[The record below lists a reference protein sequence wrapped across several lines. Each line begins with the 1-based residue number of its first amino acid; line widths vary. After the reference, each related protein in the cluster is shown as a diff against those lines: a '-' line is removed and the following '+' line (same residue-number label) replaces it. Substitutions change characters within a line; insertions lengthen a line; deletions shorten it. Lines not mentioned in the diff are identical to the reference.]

1 MNYLRGL
8 SKDYVISLISYEKK
22 KDLNNKLAMSRA
34 QADCAAHGI
43 RWSPQLFRPQASIMS
58 QLFSILKMIWIVQR
72 EIRLRGISLIHA
84 RSYIPAS
91 VALVVNRIMGTPFIF
106 DMRALWPEE
115 LITSG
120 RIRRG
125 SMTHRVIVR
134 AERACLVNSAAV
146 VSLTKAAVEYLKA
159 IYPTE
164 LKNQNIVVIPTCA
177 DVHRFSPSLIKR
189 TDHIVHGCIG
199 TVLSGWFL
207 IDWLATWIQVAALR
221 DPNASFKIVT
231 RDESKSIRKIID
243 PENKLSER
251 LSVVSELSEDMPN
264 VIQKH
269 DLSLMFFTEGLS
281 KLGSAPTR
289 LAEVLGCGLPVV
301 VNEGVGD
308 VAEIVKKNNVGVIVK
323 GGSKLQIEEALDSL
337 SILMKDPELTNRCRF
352 IAKTKFSLQVGTEA
366 YRKIY
371 SEIINKKDISCAA

>member
-1 MNYLRGL
+1 
-8 SKDYVISLISYEKK
+8 
-22 KDLNNKLAMSRA
+22 MSRA
-34 QADCAAHGI
+34 HADCAAHGI
-43 RWSPQLFRPQASIMS
+43 CWLPQIFQPHAGIMT
-58 QLFSILKMIWIVQR
+58 QLFSILKMIWIVQK
-72 EIRLRGISLIHA
+72 EVRLRSIGLIHA

-125 SMTHRVIVR
+125 SLTHRIIVR
-134 AERACLVNSAAV
+134 AERACLVKSAAV
-146 VSLTKAAVEYLKA
+146 VSLTKAAVEYLKT
-159 IYPTE
+159 IYPNE

-177 DVHRFSPSLIKR
+177 DVYRFTPSLIKR

-207 IDWLATWIQVAALR
+207 IDWLTNWIQVAASR

-231 RDESKSIRKIID
+231 RDESKVIRKIID
-243 PENKLSER
+243 PANKLAER
-251 LSVVSELSEDMPN
+251 LSIVSELSKNMPDA
-264 VIQKH
+264 VQRH
-269 DLSLMFFTEGLS
+269 DLSVMFFTEGLS

-289 LAEVLGCGLPVV
+289 MAEVLGCGLPVV

-308 VAEIVKKNNVGVIVK
+308 VAEIVRKNNVGVIVK
-323 GGSKLQIEEALDSL
+323 GGSKGQIEEALDAL
-337 SILMKDPELTNRCRF
+337 IVLMKDPELTNRCRS
-352 IAKTKFSLQVGTEA
+352 IAETKFSLQVGTDA

-371 SEIINKKDISCAA
+371 STIINSKDTSCAA